1 MTTEIRTMAFREQV
15 PSRST
20 VEPRNNYRAYKAEL
34 RTDFRERCG
43 YCDALDEYFGGTQGA
58 HIDHFAPKKKFPRLE
73 TVYENLVYSC
83 PFCNRAK
90 SNKWIGNDPSVPND
104 GTSGFVDP
112 CDPEFDEHLARDATG
127 RVVPLTHIG
136 QYMVDNLNLRL
147 MRHKFI
153 WQAQRLDQLAKR
165 LEELIRTVKD
175 NHPLYNELPK
185 LLANVSSAYRM
196 YRRRANDG

>member
-1 MTTEIRTMAFREQV
+1 MAFREQV
-15 PSRST
+15 PIRST

-43 YCDALDEYFGGTQGA
+43 YCDALDEYFGGTQGS
-58 HIDHFAPKKKFPRLE
+58 HIDHFAPKKKFPHLK

-90 SNKWIGNDPSVPND
+90 SNKWIGNDPSVPNN
-104 GTSGFVDP
+104 GTNGFVDP

-127 RVVPLTHIG
+127 RVVPLTHLG

-147 MRHKFI
+147 MRHQFI
-153 WQAQRLDQLAKR
+153 WQAQRLDQLAER

-196 YRRRANDG
+196 YRRLANVG